1 MDTRLLRPAEV
12 ADFLKISRAQIYTML
27 KRGQIPSV
35 RIGNVVR
42 VKLTDLEQFILE
54 NTMTKSEP
62 MSSEV

>member
-1 MDTRLLRPAEV
+1 METKLLKPAEV

-35 RIGNVVR
+35 RIGTVVR

-54 NTMTKSEP
+54 HSATRSEP
-62 MSSEV
+62 MSPEA

>member
-1 MDTRLLRPAEV
+1 MDTRLLKPAEV

-62 MSSEV
+62 MSSEA